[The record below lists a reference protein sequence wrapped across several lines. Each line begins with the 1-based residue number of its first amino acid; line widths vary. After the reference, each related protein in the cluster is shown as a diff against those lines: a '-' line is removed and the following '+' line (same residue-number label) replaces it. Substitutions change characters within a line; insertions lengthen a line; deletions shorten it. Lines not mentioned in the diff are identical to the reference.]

1 VCYFHPS
8 ADFSWGDFVMWLEGA
23 KDVELECAVLA
34 TVKLLQVAAFAIILM
49 GECSTGEG
57 R

>member
-1 VCYFHPS
+1 
-8 ADFSWGDFVMWLEGA
+8 MWLEGA